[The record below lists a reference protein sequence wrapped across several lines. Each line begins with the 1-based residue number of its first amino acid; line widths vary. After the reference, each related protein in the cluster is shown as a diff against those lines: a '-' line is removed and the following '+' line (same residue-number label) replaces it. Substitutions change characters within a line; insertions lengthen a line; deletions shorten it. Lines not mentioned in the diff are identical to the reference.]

1 MRKSAGVLSALC
13 AVLAMVVVAPSP
25 AQAAERD
32 PVIFVH
38 GYKGG
43 AWNWND
49 MIADFKADG
58 WSGGRLFAMS
68 YDITQSNKTTAAQ
81 LRSLVDSVRAQT
93 GAAKVDVVAHSMG
106 SLNSRWYLKF
116 LGGTSY
122 VDQWVSL
129 GGPNHGTNLTPICS
143 WLITSCAE
151 MAPDSSFLR
160 DLNAGDETPGGVRYQ
175 TFWSSCDEFINPD
188 QSTILTGATNTNV
201 GCIEHAWLL
210 VSDPVSLKVRTFL
223 KS

>member
-1 MRKSAGVLSALC
+1 MRKSTGLLSSLC
-13 AVLAMVVVAPSP
+13 AVLAMLVVAPSP

-43 AWNWND
+43 AWNWNE

-58 WSGGRLFAMS
+58 WSGSRLFAMS

-81 LRSLVDSVRAQT
+81 LRDLVNSVRAQT
-93 GAAKVDVVAHSMG
+93 GAAKVDIVAHSMG
-106 SLNSRWYLKF
+106 SLSSRWYIKF

-129 GGPNHGTNLTPICS
+129 GGPNHGTNLTPACS

-151 MAPDSSFLR
+151 MASSSSFLR
-160 DLNAGDETPGGVRYQ
+160 DLNADDETPGSVRYQ
-175 TFWSSCDEFINPD
+175 TYWSSCDELVNPD
-188 QSTILTGATNTNV
+188 SSTIVSGATNTNV

-210 VSDPVSLKVRTFL
+210 VSNPVSQQVRTLL

>member
-1 MRKSAGVLSALC
+1 MRKTAGLFS
-13 AVLAMVVVAPSP
+13 VLAAVAAMIVVAPP
-25 AQAAERD
+25 AAQAAERD

-43 AWNWND
+43 AWNWD
-49 MIADFKADG
+49 IMIADFKADG
-58 WSGGRLFAMS
+58 WAANRLFAFS
-68 YDITQSNKTTAAQ
+68 YDVFQSNKTTAAQ
-81 LRSLVDSVRAQT
+81 LRSYVDSVRAQT
-93 GAAKVDVVAHSMG
+93 GAAKVDIVAHSMG

-116 LGGTSY
+116 LGGTSS

-129 GGPNHGTNLTPICS
+129 GGPNHGTNLTPVCS

-160 DLNAGDETPGGVRYQ
+160 DLNAGDETPGAVRYQ
-175 TFWSSCDEFINPD
+175 TYWSSCDEFINPD
-188 QSTILTGATNTNV
+188 SSTILSGATNTGV

-210 VSDPVSLKVRTFL
+210 VSYPVSQQVRTLL